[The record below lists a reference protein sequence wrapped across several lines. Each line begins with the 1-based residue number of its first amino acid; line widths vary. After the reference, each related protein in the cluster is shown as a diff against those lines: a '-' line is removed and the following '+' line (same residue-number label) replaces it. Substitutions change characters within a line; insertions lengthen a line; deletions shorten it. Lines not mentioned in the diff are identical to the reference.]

1 VNDSCD
7 DDAESRRGPSGLLRV
22 PSESESES
30 FQLDGISLPL
40 HHHHPFL
47 CARHAPAT
55 RCRISICS
63 STTCACLSRNCTSP
77 GDYSRFSTC
86 PPSRL
91 LFASTTTST
100 SSRLT
105 SRLGPFF
112 HLTTAGEPIRHILH
126 HISTSSWRSAA
137 ALAASARP
145 TRTITPAQVSAL
157 QLSVLLQQTLV
168 SQESC
173 SFPFLRS
180 STDVTL
186 RLP

>member
-1 VNDSCD
+1 M
-7 DDAESRRGPSGLLRV
+7 

-40 HHHHPFL
+40 HHHAPFL
-47 CARHAPAT
+47 CAKHAPAT
-55 RCRISICS
+55 SCRFLIRS

-91 LFASTTTST
+91 PFASTTTST
-100 SSRLT
+100 SSRSS

-112 HLTTAGEPIRHILH
+112 HLTTAGETIRHILY
-126 HISTSSWRSAA
+126 HISTSSCRSAAA

-145 TRTITPAQVSAL
+145 TRTITPTRVSVL

-173 SFPFLRS
+173 PFPFLHSPVNAPWRH
-180 STDVTL
+180 
-186 RLP
+186 P